1 MLSKYSRLKLR
12 RKFRARKKAVK
23 ASADNANK
31 QLERHIFRRQHNWK
45 TANRF
50 VAGWIGLMVVL
61 GFAVT
66 LQYRGLGATYLSVQP
81 AEGGIYNEGII
92 GNLNNANPIY
102 ATSPVDNAVASLV
115 FSGLFN
121 YDQKNNLVGDLASS
135 WIADDTAKKYT
146 VTLKE
151 NIYWHDGEKFNAD
164 DVVFTYKTIQN
175 PDTQSSYFT
184 TWRRIE
190 VKKID
195 DLKVEFNLPNS
206 YSPFPYL
213 LTNGILPEHKLAN
226 IEPAKL
232 RSNDFNN
239 NPVGTGPF
247 KWQEVNVSNNGDVKT
262 ETVQLI
268 KNDNYF
274 KGTVQLSGFS
284 IKSYPDTKSLETG
297 LKNKEIIGAANTS
310 YLKDNGK
317 NIDSLLFNQT
327 SALMLFMNTQNE
339 LTKELNI
346 RKALIKA
353 TDTKSISALL
363 PYPVI
368 PVDEPILRGQLGYN
382 KAYAQLAFAPTE
394 VDSILTEAGWLMV
407 DGKQYRQKDGK
418 ELVIKLVSENN
429 PDYAKFS
436 QDIQNQWAKFGIK
449 TEVLLADK
457 QEINATVLEAKDY
470 DVFLYPVSIGAD
482 PDVYVYW
489 HSNQIDKSNL
499 AKYKSIPA
507 DNSLESGRSRTDPAL
522 RKAKY
527 EPFLK
532 AWQSDIPAIGLF
544 QPVFIYSTSVKV
556 YNLEPGTINT
566 PSDRYYQVYKWQ
578 INTKK
583 AIQN

>member
-1 MLSKYSRLKLR
+1 MLSRYSRLKLR
-12 RKFRARKKAVK
+12 RKFRARKKAIQ

-50 VAGWIGLMVVL
+50 VAGWIGLMVIL

-66 LQYRGLGATYLSVQP
+66 LQYRGLGATYLTVQP
-81 AEGGIYNEGII
+81 TSGGIYSEGII

-121 YDQKNNLVGDLASS
+121 YDQQNNLVGDLANS
-135 WIADDTAKKYT
+135 WVADDTAKKYT
-146 VTLKE
+146 ITLKD

-164 DVVFTYKTIQN
+164 DVVFTYKIIQN

-195 DLKVEFNLPNS
+195 DLTVEFNLPNS

-213 LTNGILPEHKLAN
+213 LTNGILPEHKLAS
-226 IEPAKL
+226 IEPVKL

-239 NPVGTGPF
+239 SPIGTGPF
-247 KWQEVNVSNNGDVKT
+247 KWQEVNVDSNGSVKS

-268 KNDNYF
+268 KNENYF
-274 KGTVQLSGFS
+274 KGAVQLSGFS
-284 IKSYPDTKSLETG
+284 IKSFPDTKSIETS
-297 LKNKEIIGAANTS
+297 LSNKDIIGAANTS
-310 YLKDNGK
+310 YLTDNGK

-327 SALMLFMNTQNE
+327 SALMLFMNTQND
-339 LTKELNI
+339 LTKEINI

-353 TDTKSISALL
+353 TDTKAISAIL

-382 KAYAQLAFAPTE
+382 KAYAQLPFAPEE
-394 VDSILTEAGWLMV
+394 VDKILTESGWSIT
-407 DGKQYRQKDGK
+407 DGQQYRQKDGK
-418 ELVIKLVSENN
+418 DLVIKLVSENN

-457 QEINATVLEAKDY
+457 QEINSTILESKEY
-470 DVFLYPVSIGAD
+470 DVFLYPISIGAD

-489 HSNQIDKSNL
+489 HSSQVDKSNL
-499 AKYKSIPA
+499 SKYKSNIA
-507 DNSLESGRSRTDPAL
+507 DSALEAGRSRSDLAL
-522 RKAKY
+522 RSAKY

-532 AWQSDIPAIGLF
+532 AWQADVPAIGLH

-556 YNLEPGTINT
+556 YNLEPRTINV
-566 PSDRYYQVYKWQ
+566 PSDRYYNVHNWQ

-583 AIQN
+583 ATQN